1 MEWSRIV
8 LPLYTKKQTLYSNR
22 GDFMK
27 EFEIRLASVQDVQEF
42 VSIATSKPYPIC
54 VRDYRMQ
61 VNGKSFM
68 EMFCLHFTGLLYA
81 VVDCDDDQLQQLK
94 AEMARFLV

>member
-1 MEWSRIV
+1 
-8 LPLYTKKQTLYSNR
+8 
-22 GDFMK
+22 MK

-42 VSIATSKPYPIC
+42 VSLATAKPYPIY

-68 EMFCLHFTGLLYA
+68 EMFCLHFTNTLYA
-81 VVDCDDDQLQQLK
+81 VVDCAEEQLQQLK
-94 AEMARFLV
+94 SDMQRFLA

>member
-1 MEWSRIV
+1 
-8 LPLYTKKQTLYSNR
+8 
-22 GDFMK
+22 MK

-61 VNGKSFM
+61 VNGKSFIGM
-68 EMFCLHFTGLLYA
+68 VSLDHSRPLLVQA
-81 VVDCDDDQLQQLK
+81 DCEDCALESFRNVVQK
-94 AEMARFLV
+94 FLTEQ